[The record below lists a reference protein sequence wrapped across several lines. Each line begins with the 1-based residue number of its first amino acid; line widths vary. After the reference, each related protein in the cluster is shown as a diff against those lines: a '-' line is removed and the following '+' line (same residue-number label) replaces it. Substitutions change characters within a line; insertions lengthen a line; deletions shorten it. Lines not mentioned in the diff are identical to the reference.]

1 MDDSYMAPH
10 SHGNANMIT
19 VMCSHQQSD
28 VYTTYSQAM
37 FMKVCITMGLLPFV
51 ALWKVLYNYTDLRS
65 SKLNSHIVLRTQQT
79 LAANLLFKTTF
90 MPNVS
95 VTDL

>member
-51 ALWKVLYNYTDLRS
+51 ALWKVLYNYTELRS
-65 SKLNSHIVLRTQQT
+65 GKLNSHIVLRTQTNTSRKLVVQNNFY
-79 LAANLLFKTTF
+79 AKRFGH
-90 MPNVS
+90 
-95 VTDL
+95 